1 MNIMRRQ
8 KFALIEFLVITFHL
22 CCNCMRNILKKNKTQ
37 RRALSPAHGQ
47 VKLCSFTLI
56 ELLVVIA
63 IIAILAGML
72 LPALKNARLAAQT
85 INCISDL
92 KQMNMYIIFYTDDNK
107 GWALGAGYT
116 PNRSDGINNFVHLL
130 GKPHPYEGN
139 GNKGYGYAPWTY
151 GVNSGKF
158 KMLFCRTAENATPKF
173 AFSRI
178 TTQAICPRLGMDRE
192 QDLMMTRYGSQ
203 TQWYNN
209 PKERVFKPDSIK
221 YPHAVHKMHCS
232 VDYGANGASAVGLWH
247 KTNLDGANMTFVDG
261 STRTVAVRSDRR
273 FYVLSTT
280 EYGKRGHRVSLLWR
294 SYPCNG
300 TMVRG
305 W

>member
-8 KFALIEFLVITFHL
+8 KFALIEFSVITFHL

-130 GKPHPYEGN
+130 GLH
-139 GNKGYGYAPWTY
+139 T
-151 GVNSGKF
+151 
-158 KMLFCRTAENATPKF
+158 
-173 AFSRI
+173 
-178 TTQAICPRLGMDRE
+178 
-192 QDLMMTRYGSQ
+192 
-203 TQWYNN
+203 
-209 PKERVFKPDSIK
+209 
-221 YPHAVHKMHCS
+221 
-232 VDYGANGASAVGLWH
+232 
-247 KTNLDGANMTFVDG
+247 
-261 STRTVAVRSDRR
+261 
-273 FYVLSTT
+273 
-280 EYGKRGHRVSLLWR
+280 
-294 SYPCNG
+294 
-300 TMVRG
+300 
-305 W
+305 